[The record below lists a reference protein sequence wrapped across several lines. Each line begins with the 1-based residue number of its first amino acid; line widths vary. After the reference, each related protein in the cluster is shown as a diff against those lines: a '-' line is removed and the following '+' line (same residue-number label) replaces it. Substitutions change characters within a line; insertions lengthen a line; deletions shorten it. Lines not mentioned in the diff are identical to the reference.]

1 MKSILWIWVYMSV
14 GATWQQIDSLF
25 ISGPGLALPCMSKV
39 PYYIQERMKN
49 FQEKVK
55 IFHFPWH

>member
-39 PYYIQERMKN
+39 P
-49 FQEKVK
+49 
-55 IFHFPWH
+55 